1 MYGYVAIT
9 LRSRRFGY
17 NHQIWLKSYSTIRR
31 IRVRLRPGLGYD
43 QVIGYDDVR
52 LMLGDVGWQ
61 WRFVLSGLKVASQD
75 LVTILDSRVTGLV
88 GVYVLCLCYGTV
100 FAIVLSLPSCC
111 LVTSTVFFG
120 IIMLSSL
127 SPVSWCLCYG
137 IVVAACCLSYC
148 VFAIVFYRA
157 VFLIVLFLV
166 SHCLCYVLCGLWYRA
181 CCPRYRAVFVIGL
194 NDIFS
199 SVRCCLRSR
208 CFFVIVLSLSSP
220 CLRHRPVLG
229 RVVRAWSFCSVCL
242 KSKHNLPMM

>member
-1 MYGYVAIT
+1 MV
-9 LRSRRFGY
+9 
-17 NHQIWLKSYSTIRR
+17 TID
-31 IRVRLRPGLGYD
+31 PGLKGY
-43 QVIGYDDVR
+43 GTCWCVR
-52 LMLGDVGWQ
+52 TMPLLW
-61 WRFVLSGLKVASQD
+61 
-75 LVTILDSRVTGLV
+75 
-88 GVYVLCLCYGTV
+88 YCLCHRTV
-100 FAIVLSLPSCC
+100 FAIVLSLLHLPCSLVLSCC
-111 LVTSTVFFG
+111 LLYLRYRAVFA
-120 IIMLSSL
+120 IVPSL
-127 SPVSWCLCYG
+127 LCYG
-137 IVVAACCLSYC
+137 IVVATCCLSYC

-220 CLRHRPVLG
+220 CLRYHPVLG

>member
-1 MYGYVAIT
+1 MCTY
-9 LRSRRFGY
+9 
-17 NHQIWLKSYSTIRR
+17 
-31 IRVRLRPGLGYD
+31 
-43 QVIGYDDVR
+43 
-52 LMLGDVGWQ
+52 
-61 WRFVLSGLKVASQD
+61 
-75 LVTILDSRVTGLV
+75 
-88 GVYVLCLCYGTV
+88 
-100 FAIVLSLPSCC
+100 FAFAMVLSLPSYCLCHRAVLLHLPCSLVLSCC
-111 LVTSTVFFG
+111 LLYLRYRAVFA
-120 IIMLSSL
+120 IVPSL
-127 SPVSWCLCYG
+127 LCYG

-220 CLRHRPVLG
+220 CLRHALSSVL
-229 RVVRAWSFCSVCL
+229 STCSVV
-242 KSKHNLPMM
+242 